1 MYRRPFPAC
10 EVSGPVDPVPFGHL
24 GLTGS
29 VPRKCGGC
37 QFLFEGECTRAMDQ
51 VHGYLALDHGPCP
64 VIGDTTPTLVVTEHL
79 RSTVSIP
86 AKCRTCQHLEVG
98 LQRGFT
104 CGFERER
111 WGFFRRGLDWGSWS
125 PELPNVGL
133 ESGRPV
139 SLAVLRAAAAGNEA
153 NTIKAFRSDFPDAT
167 FSEARQAFSELVE
180 QLKKSR

>member
-1 MYRRPFPAC
+1 MDRRAFPAC
-10 EVSGPVDPVPFGHL
+10 EVIGPVDPVPYTHMLSGAI
-24 GLTGS
+24 
-29 VPRKCGGC
+29 PRKCSGC
-37 QFLFEGECTRAMDQ
+37 RFLFEGECTRAMDQ

-64 VIGDTTPTLVVTEHL
+64 VIGDTTPTLVVTKQL

-86 AKCRTCQHLEVG
+86 AKCRSCEHLEVS

-104 CGFERER
+104 CGFEREK

-139 SLAVLRAAAAGNEA
+139 SLAVLRAAASGNEA
-153 NTIKAFRSDFPDAT
+153 ETIKAFRADFPDAT
-167 FSEARQAFSELVE
+167 FSEARQAFAALVE
-180 QLKKSR
+180 QLKQSR